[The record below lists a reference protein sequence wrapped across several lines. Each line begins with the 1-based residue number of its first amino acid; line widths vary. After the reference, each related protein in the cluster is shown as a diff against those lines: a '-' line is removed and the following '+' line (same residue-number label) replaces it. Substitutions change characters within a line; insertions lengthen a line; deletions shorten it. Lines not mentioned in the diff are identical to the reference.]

1 MVIFRVYVNLPEGM
15 SCKRVPSNKTDGMDV
30 NESKWDGYGMEME
43 MEMELMGMECFN
55 LSMCL
60 GNSDALFFSPVPIG
74 KIVKPLDAANSSE
87 HRKLMETQWKAMEM
101 DGKCMGNRW
110 KLLKFPKLM
119 RICFGSR
126 DIRIYQAS
134 PRAI

>member
-87 HRKLMETQWKAMEM
+87 HRKLMETQWKAMAM
-101 DGKCMGNRW
+101 DGKS
-110 KLLKFPKLM
+110 LEIAEIPKVDEPFESWCG
-119 RICFGSR
+119 RGWVHFDSGCKKN
-126 DIRIYQAS
+126 A
-134 PRAI
+134 